1 MISAG
6 LLAAFL
12 LLPACALVN
21 NDGGNRSVSGNDRT
35 TLRANNEV
43 WRDRSVDDY
52 TFTYQINCFCVQET
66 RGPFEVEVHDGA
78 IVSVQYE
85 GEAVDP
91 ESQQFYTIS
100 GLFGLLED
108 AFDRNAE
115 QVTVTYDAELGHPVE
130 FYIDYN
136 SGIAD
141 EEIGATVL
149 DLVLHR

>member
-12 LLPACALVN
+12 LVPACALVN
-21 NDGGNRSVSGNDRT
+21 NDNGGQATDTDRAA
-35 TLRANNEV
+35 LRANNEV
-43 WRDRSVDDY
+43 WRNRSVDDY
-52 TFTYQINCFCVQET
+52 TLTYQINCFCAEEW
-66 RGPFEVEVHDGA
+66 RGPFEVEVRDGA
-78 IVSVQYE
+78 IVSIQYN

-91 ESQQFYTIS
+91 ERQQFYTVS

-115 QVTVTYDAELGHPVE
+115 KVTVTYDEELGHPVE

-136 SGIAD
+136 FGIAD